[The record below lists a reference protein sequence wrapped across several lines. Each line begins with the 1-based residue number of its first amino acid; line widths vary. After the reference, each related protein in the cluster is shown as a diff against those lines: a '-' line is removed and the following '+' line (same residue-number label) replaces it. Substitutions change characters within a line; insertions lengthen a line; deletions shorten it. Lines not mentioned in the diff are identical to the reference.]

1 MIDGIVTEDGVPAIH
16 IEVGSQPWQAIID
29 TGFNGELE
37 LPERLRSHLNAQF
50 VGRVTS
56 LLAANQRIEEEV
68 FLVDFAFDGQMVR
81 VQATFVDGDE
91 ILIGT
96 RMLRD
101 YRLRI
106 DFPALTVAIEKTD

>member
-1 MIDGIVTEDGVPAIH
+1 MIEGVVTDDGTPVIPA
-16 IEVGSQPWQAIID
+16 EVGNQRWQAIID

-37 LPERLRSHLNAQF
+37 LPQRLRPHVNARF
-50 VGRVTS
+50 VGRATS
-56 LLAANQRIEEEV
+56 LLAANQRIEKDV
-68 FLVDFAFDGQMVR
+68 FLIDFEFDGRTVR

-101 YRLRI
+101 YQLRI
-106 DFPALTVAIEKTD
+106 DFPGRKVVIERV